1 MLRIFLEKQGIEF
14 KEEETEEF
22 VKFATNNDNK

>member
-1 MLRIFLEKQGIEF
+1 MLKIFLEKQGIEF

-22 VKFATNNDNK
+22 LRFATNND